1 MTRARCASRS
11 AAVYLVLA
19 IFALLVALPGRA
31 LALKP
36 IVIEPDQDRIEVTTL
51 GEFYD
56 ARGDS
61 LQVETAPAAD
71 GMTGRISVTAK
82 TPGTNPNWIVFALT
96 NPTDKPIERW
106 LTAER
111 YNIIG
116 SGAVWPDLDA
126 QRIEAVT
133 PSIGYIPERI
143 KSDRADIFRITIEP
157 GQTVTYVAELSS
169 DRFARLYLWK
179 PLEYELNSR
188 DRLLFNGIMLG
199 LTGLLA
205 IFLTA
210 IFAANHKAIFPSAAL
225 VAWCV
230 LAYLCVDFGF
240 FHKLFQLRPED
251 NAVYRA
257 ASESAVAASL
267 VIFLSVFLRIAFW
280 HGLIRMLF
288 TVWIIA
294 QLTLVAVAVIDPR
307 LASTFARTSFLVI
320 GAVGGA
326 FTLFLALRGQDR
338 ALSLIPTWILFLIW
352 IFGAAMTLTGRLSGD
367 IVVSGLVAGL
377 VLILVLI
384 GFTVTQFAF
393 RSLEPLYGAAPSE
406 LQLRAL
412 AVDGAGSAVWEW
424 NARRDEI
431 KVSPAIEASLGLSPG
446 ELSTKVDDFIKHLHP
461 TDRERFRLILWSM
474 QERTWARIRTDFRMR
489 HADNSYR
496 WFELEAASVPNADAR
511 AMRCVGLVRDVTD
524 AKRAHERLL
533 HDAVHDSLTGLPN
546 RELMLDRLGVA
557 ASRAK
562 SENGVR
568 PSVIFIDID
577 KFKSVNVSFGLVVGD
592 SLLLTV
598 ARRLQSHLGPQDT
611 LARVGG
617 DQFAILL
624 VSEQSPQDLAGL
636 AERVRRSLRAPI
648 KIAGQEIV
656 LTGSIGIAVYDGE
669 TPSHLDLYKEAEIAM
684 YRAKR
689 GGADRIEI
697 FRPEMRAD
705 RDDRVA
711 LESDLRKALAK
722 NQIRVLYQPIIYLPT
737 EELAGFEALVRWEHP
752 KRGLMSP
759 VDFIPIAEQS
769 DLIVRLG
776 SHVLLRAAHE
786 AARWQRELPREERP
800 LFVSV
805 NISSRQIFR
814 QNLIQEIRHILG
826 RNIVPKGSLRLEITE
841 SLVMENPEQATEI
854 LEWLRG
860 AGAELA
866 LDDFGTGYSSLAY
879 LQRFPFD
886 TIKIDRALVQ
896 SSGESGGAG
905 SAIVRSIV
913 ALGHELGK
921 NVVAEGVETP
931 EDVGFLRSI
940 NCQYAQGF
948 YYGEPMSDRDVLQL
962 LKMVRTAEH
971 KLRPRGLFRAK
982 AKGKQRDRKVAGS
995 GGLPRPTA
1003 RAPPRRR
1010 VRRMDA
1016 RRRRRAR
1023 CPTARC
1029 GRVRVPRR
1037 RRSPAHLRRRICFT
1051 TRWRKPTSACRRRR
1065 CRRTMGLRRRTPSSI
1080 FPCRPSSM
1088 GLRRRHR
1095 RSSRTCRRMIPSTA
1109 SRFNLR
1115 SRLRVAR
1122 HRHRPLMDQFS
1133 APTEHFAEPPIA
1145 ELCATESRHAGNGAH
1160 PPFNGFDDPMP
1171 PMGEA
1176 RHAAVAA
1183 GPRGAVRAQ
1192 SAPRGTGAGA
1202 RCRSRHSRH
1211 SSLHSRRWLHA
1222 AAALQHAA
1230 ATARATAQET
1240 ARSRPMRRTMPDFT
1254 GLPPAMAESLA
1265 KLAGVPWP
1273 PRSEGDEHELEEQ
1286 GAGPLPGDATS
1297 RGLSLAR
1304 ASGVAGVAHEMRG
1317 IDADLGQ
1324 RARVLRFEVGIED
1337 QVGIGRAV
1345 EPAVGLDL
1353 ALELARRPAG
1363 VAEREDRAVGT
1374 AAGGDRLQ
1382 DVDGRR
1388 KADAVLDRQRRVVD
1402 EVVGAVQH
1410 EAAPRLDRTA
1420 DVDRH
1425 ARLRRRRCRHRR
1437 RQCTMPSRSSRSGK
1451 EMCEA
1456 RWLMMRPIAPSS
1468 ECAHM

>member
-1 MTRARCASRS
+1 MRGTGHSHGHDRAFARGVSRGAAAWAVS
-11 AAVYLVLA
+11 AFLA
-19 IFALLVALPGRA
+19 AFLAALAGSIAPAVALE
-31 LALKP
+31 P
-36 IVIEPDQDRIEVTTL
+36 IVIETEQDRVELTTL

-56 ARGDS
+56 ARGDT

-71 GMTGRISVTAK
+71 GMSGRMSVTAK
-82 TPGTNPNWIVFALT
+82 TPGTSPNWVVFALS

-106 LTAER
+106 LTAAR
-111 YNIIG
+111 YSVVG

-133 PSIGYIPERI
+133 PSMGFIPERI
-143 KSDRADIFRITIEP
+143 KSDRADIFRITVEP
-157 GQTVTYVAELSS
+157 GQTVTYVVELSS

-179 PLEYELNSR
+179 PLEYELYSR
-188 DRLLFNGIMLG
+188 DRQLMNGIMLG

-240 FHKLFQLRPED
+240 FHKLFQLKPGD

-267 VIFLSVFLRIAFW
+267 VIFISVFLRIAFW

-307 LASTFARTSFLVI
+307 LASTFARMSFLVI
-320 GAVGGA
+320 GSVGGA
-326 FTLFLALRGQDR
+326 FALFLAVRGQDR

-352 IFGAAMTLTGRLSGD
+352 IFGAAMVLTGRISGD
-367 IVVSGLVAGL
+367 AAVQGLVAGL
-377 VLILVLI
+377 VLILILI

-393 RSLEPLYGAAPSE
+393 RSLEPLFGAAPSE

-424 NARRDEI
+424 NARRDEV
-431 KVSPAIEASLGLSPG
+431 KVSPAIEAALGLNAG
-446 ELSTKVDDFIKHLHP
+446 ELCTKVDDFIKHLHP
-461 TDRERFRLILWSM
+461 TDRERFRMILWSV

-489 HADNSYR
+489 HTDNSYR

-546 RELMLDRLGVA
+546 RELVLDRLGVA

-562 SENGVR
+562 SEAGVR

-598 ARRLQSHLGPQDT
+598 ARRLQSHLGPNDT

-617 DQFAILL
+617 DQFAILM

-656 LTGSIGIAVYDGE
+656 LTGSIGIAVYDGQ

-697 FRPEMRAD
+697 FRPEMRSD

-711 LESDLRKALAK
+711 LESDLRKALSK
-722 NQIRVLYQPIIYLPT
+722 NQIKVLYQPIIYLPT

-759 VDFIPIAEQS
+759 DDFIPIAEQS

-886 TIKIDRALVQ
+886 TIKVDRALVQ
-896 SSGESGGAG
+896 ASGDSGGAG

-921 NVVAEGVETP
+921 GVVAEGVETA
-931 EDVGFLRSI
+931 EDVAFLRSI
-940 NCQYAQGF
+940 SCQYAQGF

-962 LKMVRTAEH
+962 LKMVRAAES

-982 AKGKQRDRKVAGS
+982 AKGKGRGKNGAADNVAADGAVS
-995 GGLPRPTA
+995 PENGALPPAPVNANGGGNGNGHDVALNGRPSMPSMPPAGATHTPLRSRIRPSSPPAVGHHHLSPPGMPQQTASLAAGGGGLPSPA
-1003 RAPPRRR
+1003 PQGFAPPPSPHKGAPPFDFSQGEA
-1010 VRRMDA
+1010 MDL
-1016 RRRRRAR
+1016 
-1023 CPTARC
+1023 
-1029 GRVRVPRR
+1029 
-1037 RRSPAHLRRRICFT
+1037 PAHGNGLLHADGASVPLPISEPPVPFGSAPKANGFHGAPPPVDRGPHPGQGFAMPHDGPGQVGDAMPPPGYSGAPGREPQQFGSPLPVDGPGGPMGMPDFSPPPAPSMHGNDGAPSPFDSFIDPPEAPQPSQHQGLQPSPPAPVFPQPNSQHGEAGDPFPASHREPKQAPRPAPGT
-1051 TRWRKPTSACRRRR
+1051 SSGRPQASPPGGASAPVRGDGPATKPRAQQRPVTGMPAAAPPAS
-1065 CRRTMGLRRRTPSSI
+1065 GVP
-1080 FPCRPSSM
+1080 PRPS
-1088 GLRRRHR
+1088 
-1095 RSSRTCRRMIPSTA
+1095 
-1109 SRFNLR
+1109 
-1115 SRLRVAR
+1115 
-1122 HRHRPLMDQFS
+1122 
-1133 APTEHFAEPPIA
+1133 APNGQAHPVHPP
-1145 ELCATESRHAGNGAH
+1145 AGNGAGAASSS
-1160 PPFNGFDDPMP
+1160 P
-1171 PMGEA
+1171 A
-1176 RHAAVAA
+1176 RKMA
-1183 GPRGAVRAQ
+1183 
-1192 SAPRGTGAGA
+1192 
-1202 RCRSRHSRH
+1202 
-1211 SSLHSRRWLHA
+1211 
-1222 AAALQHAA
+1222 
-1230 ATARATAQET
+1230 
-1240 ARSRPMRRTMPDFT
+1240 PDFA
-1254 GLPPAMAESLA
+1254 GLPPTMAASLA

-1273 PRSEGDEHELEEQ
+1273 PREE
-1286 GAGPLPGDATS
+1286 D
-1297 RGLSLAR
+1297 
-1304 ASGVAGVAHEMRG
+1304 
-1317 IDADLGQ
+1317 
-1324 RARVLRFEVGIED
+1324 
-1337 QVGIGRAV
+1337 
-1345 EPAVGLDL
+1345 
-1353 ALELARRPAG
+1353 
-1363 VAEREDRAVGT
+1363 
-1374 AAGGDRLQ
+1374 
-1382 DVDGRR
+1382 
-1388 KADAVLDRQRRVVD
+1388 
-1402 EVVGAVQH
+1402 
-1410 EAAPRLDRTA
+1410 
-1420 DVDRH
+1420 
-1425 ARLRRRRCRHRR
+1425 
-1437 RQCTMPSRSSRSGK
+1437 
-1451 EMCEA
+1451 
-1456 RWLMMRPIAPSS
+1456 
-1468 ECAHM
+1468 

>member
-1 MTRARCASRS
+1 MTQAPEQGWHARGRRG
-11 AAVYLVLA
+11 AAHGMLFALVAIVLA
-19 IFALLVALPGRA
+19 LVALPGSA

-36 IVIEPDQDRIEVTTL
+36 IAVDPDKERIEITTL

-56 ARGDS
+56 GRGDS

-82 TPGTNPNWIVFALT
+82 TPGTNPNWLVFALS

-111 YNIIG
+111 YNVIG

-133 PSIGYIPERI
+133 PSMDFVPDRI
-143 KSDRADIFRITIEP
+143 KSDRADIFRITLEP
-157 GQTVTYVAELSS
+157 GRTITYVAELSS
-169 DRFARLYLWK
+169 DRFARIYLWK
-179 PLEYELNSR
+179 PIDYELKSR
-188 DRLLFNGIMLG
+188 DRLLFNGILLG

-352 IFGAAMTLTGRLSGD
+352 TFATAMTLTGRLSGD
-367 IVVSGLVAGL
+367 VVVSGLAAGL

-393 RSLEPLYGAAPSE
+393 RSLEPLYGTAPSE

-431 KVSPAIEASLGLSPG
+431 KVSPLIEASLGLGPG

-461 TDRERFRLILWSM
+461 ADRDRFRLILWSM
-474 QERTWARIRTDFRMR
+474 QERTWAKIRTDFRMR
-489 HADNSYR
+489 HADNTYR
-496 WFELEAASVPNADAR
+496 WFELEASSVPNTDMR
-511 AMRCVGLVRDVTD
+511 ALRCVGLVRDVTD

-546 RELMLDRLGVA
+546 RELMLDRLNIAVM
-557 ASRAK
+557 RAK
-562 SENGVR
+562 SKEGMR
-568 PSVIFIDID
+568 PSVFFIDID

-617 DQFAILL
+617 DQFAIVLIAEH
-624 VSEQSPQDLAGL
+624 SAHDLAAL

-656 LTGSIGIAVYDGE
+656 LTGSLGIAVFDGGE
-669 TPSHLDLYKEAEIAM
+669 GSHLDLYKEAEIAM

-689 GGADRIEI
+689 GGSDRVEI

-705 RDDRVA
+705 RDDRIAV
-711 LESDLRKALAK
+711 ESDLRKALAK

-752 KRGLMSP
+752 KRGLMNP
-759 VDFIPIAEQS
+759 VDFVPIAEES

-776 SHVLLRAAHE
+776 SHVLLRAAQE
-786 AARWQRELPREERP
+786 AARWHRELPRDENP

-805 NISSRQIFR
+805 NVSSRQIFR

-826 RNIVPKGSLRLEITE
+826 RNIVPKGTLRLEITE

-866 LDDFGTGYSSLAY
+866 IDDFGTGYSSLAY
-879 LQRFPFD
+879 LHRFPFD
-886 TIKIDRALVQ
+886 TIKIDRSLVQ
-896 SSGESGGAG
+896 ASGSTNGPG

-913 ALGHELGK
+913 ALAHELGK
-921 NVVAEGVETP
+921 KVVAEGVETP

-940 NCQYAQGF
+940 GCQYAQGF
-948 YYGEPMSDRDVLQL
+948 YYGEPMADRDVLQL
-962 LKMVRTAEH
+962 LKMVRKAEH
-971 KLRPRGLFRAK
+971 KLRPRGFFRAK
-982 AKGKQRDRKVAGS
+982 AKSSQVEQQKGRKKVAKRAS
-995 GGLPRPTA
+995 SSEAAAHVNGGTP
-1003 RAPPRRR
+1003 PPRGRITQ
-1010 VRRMDA
+1010 
-1016 RRRRRAR
+1016 
-1023 CPTARC
+1023 TA
-1029 GRVRVPRR
+1029 
-1037 RRSPAHLRRRICFT
+1037 
-1051 TRWRKPTSACRRRR
+1051 
-1065 CRRTMGLRRRTPSSI
+1065 
-1080 FPCRPSSM
+1080 
-1088 GLRRRHR
+1088 
-1095 RSSRTCRRMIPSTA
+1095 
-1109 SRFNLR
+1109 
-1115 SRLRVAR
+1115 
-1122 HRHRPLMDQFS
+1122 
-1133 APTEHFAEPPIA
+1133 
-1145 ELCATESRHAGNGAH
+1145 
-1160 PPFNGFDDPMP
+1160 
-1171 PMGEA
+1171 
-1176 RHAAVAA
+1176 AA
-1183 GPRGAVRAQ
+1183 GSVLPNSTVR
-1192 SAPRGTGAGA
+1192 
-1202 RCRSRHSRH
+1202 
-1211 SSLHSRRWLHA
+1211 
-1222 AAALQHAA
+1222 
-1230 ATARATAQET
+1230 
-1240 ARSRPMRRTMPDFT
+1240 ARSRPGAAPPPPPAVPPRVPQHGGLPTAPPSGFQYGALPPPNAPPSGPQNGGLPPPIPGSGPLPSFVAGPPMAPPFPPQGLMGDGQLPPAHSSAHPMAEPPPPPMPLPLGMEMVADELSLPPSFAGPMPPPPMPMPDVADSDATFAPDSDRIDDEFDT
-1254 GLPPAMAESLA
+1254 APPEMPPEPPPPQATFPEPPVATPEPPAMAAESVPEEPPLDMSAIAAALRRAEADGAEAPAVPSEPEPPLSPRRQRSAPAPRQSAPQAAQGRPAAPPARRPPARLAQPKRPVPDFSGLPPAMAQSLA
-1265 KLAGVPWP
+1265 RLAGVPWP
-1273 PRSEGDEHELEEQ
+1273 PQQSAADGGAPDERQLEDETV
-1286 GAGPLPGDATS
+1286 GPPDKPRRDA
-1297 RGLSLAR
+1297 
-1304 ASGVAGVAHEMRG
+1304 
-1317 IDADLGQ
+1317 
-1324 RARVLRFEVGIED
+1324 
-1337 QVGIGRAV
+1337 
-1345 EPAVGLDL
+1345 
-1353 ALELARRPAG
+1353 
-1363 VAEREDRAVGT
+1363 
-1374 AAGGDRLQ
+1374 
-1382 DVDGRR
+1382 
-1388 KADAVLDRQRRVVD
+1388 
-1402 EVVGAVQH
+1402 
-1410 EAAPRLDRTA
+1410 
-1420 DVDRH
+1420 
-1425 ARLRRRRCRHRR
+1425 
-1437 RQCTMPSRSSRSGK
+1437 
-1451 EMCEA
+1451 
-1456 RWLMMRPIAPSS
+1456 
-1468 ECAHM
+1468 

>member
-1 MTRARCASRS
+1 MIARGRATGFVRGSRVGAS
-11 AAVYLVLA
+11 AYLLLAVLVML
-19 IFALLVALPGRA
+19 IALPGRA
-31 LALKP
+31 FALKP
-36 IVIEPDQDRIEVTTL
+36 IVIEPDQDRVEVTTL

-56 ARGDS
+56 SRGDS

-82 TPGTNPNWIVFALT
+82 TPGTSPNWLVFALT
-96 NPTDKPIERW
+96 NPTDKPVERW
-106 LTAER
+106 LTAQR
-111 YNIIG
+111 YSIVG

-133 PSIGYIPERI
+133 PSMGFVPERI

-157 GQTVTYVAELSS
+157 GQTVTYVVELSS
-169 DRFARLYLWK
+169 DRLARLYLWK
-179 PLEYELNSR
+179 PVEYELYSR
-188 DRLLFNGIMLG
+188 DRLLMNGVLIG

-240 FHKLFQLRPED
+240 FHKLFQLKPED

-257 ASESAVAASL
+257 AAESAVAASL
-267 VIFLSVFLRIAFW
+267 VIFISVFLRIAFW

-307 LASTFARTSFLVI
+307 LASTFARMSFLVI
-320 GAVGGA
+320 GGVGGA
-326 FTLFLALRGQDR
+326 FALFLALRGQDR
-338 ALSLIPTWILFLIW
+338 ALSLIPPWIPFLIW
-352 IFGAAMTLTGRLSGD
+352 IFGAAMVLTGRLQGD
-367 IVVSGLVAGL
+367 AAVQGLVAGL
-377 VLILVLI
+377 VLILILI

-393 RSLEPLYGAAPSE
+393 RSLEPLFGAAPSE

-424 NARRDEI
+424 SARRDEI
-431 KVSPAIEASLGLSPG
+431 KVSPAIEASLGLNPG
-446 ELSTKVDDFIKHLHP
+446 ELCTKVEDFAKHLHP
-461 TDRERFRLILWSM
+461 ADRERFRMILWSV
-474 QERTWARIRTDFRMR
+474 QERTWARIRTEFRMR
-489 HADNSYR
+489 HTDNSYR
-496 WFELEAASVPNADAR
+496 WFELEAASVPNEDAR

-546 RELMLDRLGVA
+546 RELLLDRLGVA
-557 ASRAK
+557 ASRAA

-656 LTGSIGIAVYDGE
+656 LTGSIGIAVYDGQ

-705 RDDRVA
+705 RDDRVTM
-711 LESDLRKALAK
+711 ESDLRKALAK
-722 NQIRVLYQPIIYLPT
+722 NQIKVFYQPIIYLPT

-759 VDFIPIAEQS
+759 VEFIPIAEQS

-896 SSGESGGAG
+896 ASGESGGAG

-913 ALGHELGK
+913 ALAHELGK
-921 NVVAEGVETP
+921 NVVAEGVESP

-948 YYGEPMSDRDVLQL
+948 YYGEPMTDRDVLQL

-982 AKGKQRDRKVAGS
+982 TKRSKKSADDVVATNGAAAAPEGAPHVNGHAPAAQPQPNPVRARLRNGVLGRMTPS
-995 GGLPRPTA
+995 PEGDGNGQLQLPRIVTGG
-1003 RAPPRRR
+1003 PP
-1010 VRRMDA
+1010 
-1016 RRRRRAR
+1016 
-1023 CPTARC
+1023 
-1029 GRVRVPRR
+1029 
-1037 RRSPAHLRRRICFT
+1037 
-1051 TRWRKPTSACRRRR
+1051 
-1065 CRRTMGLRRRTPSSI
+1065 
-1080 FPCRPSSM
+1080 
-1088 GLRRRHR
+1088 
-1095 RSSRTCRRMIPSTA
+1095 
-1109 SRFNLR
+1109 
-1115 SRLRVAR
+1115 
-1122 HRHRPLMDQFS
+1122 PLQS
-1133 APTEHFAEPPIA
+1133 APN
-1145 ELCATESRHAGNGAH
+1145 GNGAGLDFSPPPMSDHMMADQMGEH
-1160 PPFNGFDDPMP
+1160 PPMP
-1171 PMGEA
+1171 PPMQPPHHAPPPMHEHMADGEPQAPFAAQAVSFDFDGRPQQSDFGVPPPQHMEQFSTPPPLEPPAAPMHDQGGPPMMPPMNGAPPLPDEFADDLRPPMQPPPGIPGGMPHDLPHGLSHDLGHQPMPPQTGEA
-1176 RHAAVAA
+1176 QPPMAAAPV
-1183 GPRGAVRAQ
+1183 RGAPPQEPPPSQAARQDPTTRPVRNAPRSGQ
-1192 SAPRGTGAGA
+1192 SAKPRLGPAANRISGA
-1202 RCRSRHSRH
+1202 SKP
-1211 SSLHSRRWLHA
+1211 
-1222 AAALQHAA
+1222 
-1230 ATARATAQET
+1230 TK
-1240 ARSRPMRRTMPDFT
+1240 PDFS

-1273 PRSEGDEHELEEQ
+1273 PPADGAGQRELEKH
-1286 GAGPLPGDATS
+1286 GAG
-1297 RGLSLAR
+1297 
-1304 ASGVAGVAHEMRG
+1304 
-1317 IDADLGQ
+1317 
-1324 RARVLRFEVGIED
+1324 
-1337 QVGIGRAV
+1337 
-1345 EPAVGLDL
+1345 
-1353 ALELARRPAG
+1353 
-1363 VAEREDRAVGT
+1363 
-1374 AAGGDRLQ
+1374 
-1382 DVDGRR
+1382 
-1388 KADAVLDRQRRVVD
+1388 
-1402 EVVGAVQH
+1402 
-1410 EAAPRLDRTA
+1410 AAP
-1420 DVDRH
+1420 
-1425 ARLRRRRCRHRR
+1425 
-1437 RQCTMPSRSSRSGK
+1437 PGK
-1451 EMCEA
+1451 PRKEG
-1456 RWLMMRPIAPSS
+1456 
-1468 ECAHM
+1468 

>member
-1 MTRARCASRS
+1 MRGRLGGAAS
-11 AAVYLVLA
+11 LVLA
-19 IFALLVALPGRA
+19 FVMMLIALPNAA

-36 IVIEPDQDRIEVTTL
+36 IVIEPDQDRVEITPL

-56 ARGDS
+56 SRGDS

-82 TPGTNPNWIVFALT
+82 TAGTSPNWIVFALT
-96 NPTDKPIERW
+96 NPTDKAVERW
-106 LTAER
+106 LTAAR
-111 YNIIG
+111 YTVVG

-126 QRIEAVT
+126 QRIEGVT
-133 PSIGYIPERI
+133 PSMGYVPERI

-157 GQTVTYVAELSS
+157 GQTVTYVVELSS
-169 DRFARLYLWK
+169 DRLTRLYLWK
-179 PLEYELNSR
+179 PLEYELYSR
-188 DRLLFNGIMLG
+188 DRLLMNGILLG

-225 VAWCV
+225 VSWCV

-240 FHKLFQLRPED
+240 FHKLFQLKPED

-267 VIFLSVFLRIAFW
+267 VIFVSVFLRIAFW

-307 LASTFARTSFLVI
+307 LASTFARMSFVII

-326 FTLFLALRGQDR
+326 FALFLALRGQDR

-352 IFGAAMTLTGRLSGD
+352 IFGAAMVLTGQLQGD
-367 IVVSGLVAGL
+367 AAVQGLVSGL
-377 VLILVLI
+377 VLILILI

-393 RSLEPLYGAAPSE
+393 RSLEPLFGAAPSE

-424 NARRDEI
+424 SARRDEI
-431 KVSPAIEASLGLSPG
+431 KVSPGIEASLGLSPG
-446 ELSTKVDDFIKHLHP
+446 ELCTKVDDFIKHLHAA
-461 TDRERFRLILWSM
+461 DRERFRMILWSV
-474 QERTWARIRTDFRMR
+474 QERTWARIRTEFRMR

-496 WFELEAASVPNADAR
+496 WLELEAASVPNEDAR

-546 RELMLDRLGVA
+546 RELLLDRLGVA
-557 ASRAK
+557 VGRAT
-562 SENGVR
+562 SESGVR
-568 PSVIFIDID
+568 PSIIFIDID

-598 ARRLQSHLGPQDT
+598 ARRLQSNLGPQDT

-636 AERVRRSLRAPI
+636 TERARRSLRAPI

-656 LTGSIGIAVYDGE
+656 LTGSIGIAVYDGQ
-669 TPSHLDLYKEAEIAM
+669 TASHLDVYKEAEIAM

-697 FRPEMRAD
+697 FRPEMRSD

-722 NQIRVLYQPIIYLPT
+722 NQIKVLYQPIIYLPT

-759 VDFIPIAEQS
+759 SDFIPIAEQS

-896 SSGESGGAG
+896 ATGESGGAG

-913 ALGHELGK
+913 ALAHELGK
-921 NVVAEGVETP
+921 SVVAEGVETP
-931 EDVGFLRSI
+931 EDVAFLRSI
-940 NCQYAQGF
+940 SCQYAQGF

-982 AKGKQRDRKVAGS
+982 TKGKQKSKKSRELALPPPNGAIAAQESTAQSQGRPPPPPAPPAALPNSTVRTRPRGPVLGRMTPPMPADGANAFAGPPGQGAPPMPPQHAPPALPQEFAAPPANGEHMMPPPAPGMHEMAPPPFGGPPSFGFDAQMAHDNGAPPPMHVEQFSTPPEMHGMQGAEEQTAPPHMPPGRGFANGGQPPATFDFAQPPAPPPFAEHEAEPNPLVAAMAAQQEQPPPAPPQARPAKAAPRSPVAQPTQPARKVAGS
-995 GGLPRPTA
+995 AAKPA
-1003 RAPPRRR
+1003 AP
-1010 VRRMDA
+1010 
-1016 RRRRRAR
+1016 
-1023 CPTARC
+1023 
-1029 GRVRVPRR
+1029 
-1037 RRSPAHLRRRICFT
+1037 
-1051 TRWRKPTSACRRRR
+1051 K
-1065 CRRTMGLRRRTPSSI
+1065 
-1080 FPCRPSSM
+1080 
-1088 GLRRRHR
+1088 
-1095 RSSRTCRRMIPSTA
+1095 
-1109 SRFNLR
+1109 
-1115 SRLRVAR
+1115 
-1122 HRHRPLMDQFS
+1122 S
-1133 APTEHFAEPPIA
+1133 AP
-1145 ELCATESRHAGNGAH
+1145 
-1160 PPFNGFDDPMP
+1160 
-1171 PMGEA
+1171 
-1176 RHAAVAA
+1176 
-1183 GPRGAVRAQ
+1183 
-1192 SAPRGTGAGA
+1192 
-1202 RCRSRHSRH
+1202 
-1211 SSLHSRRWLHA
+1211 
-1222 AAALQHAA
+1222 
-1230 ATARATAQET
+1230 
-1240 ARSRPMRRTMPDFT
+1240 DFS

-1265 KLAGVPWP
+1265 KLAGLPWP
-1273 PRSEGDEHELEEQ
+1273 PPAEAGSRELEREA
-1286 GAGPLPGDATS
+1286 AGPPPGK
-1297 RGLSLAR
+1297 
-1304 ASGVAGVAHEMRG
+1304 
-1317 IDADLGQ
+1317 
-1324 RARVLRFEVGIED
+1324 
-1337 QVGIGRAV
+1337 
-1345 EPAVGLDL
+1345 P
-1353 ALELARRPAG
+1353 RREG
-1363 VAEREDRAVGT
+1363 
-1374 AAGGDRLQ
+1374 
-1382 DVDGRR
+1382 
-1388 KADAVLDRQRRVVD
+1388 
-1402 EVVGAVQH
+1402 
-1410 EAAPRLDRTA
+1410 
-1420 DVDRH
+1420 
-1425 ARLRRRRCRHRR
+1425 
-1437 RQCTMPSRSSRSGK
+1437 
-1451 EMCEA
+1451 
-1456 RWLMMRPIAPSS
+1456 
-1468 ECAHM
+1468 

>member
-1 MTRARCASRS
+1 MRALRLTTASGHGATSRG
-11 AAVYLVLA
+11 LVCLALA
-19 IFALLVALPGRA
+19 ILAMLTVLTEPAF
-31 LALKP
+31 ALKP
-36 IVIEPDQDRIEVTTL
+36 IVIEPDQDRVEVTTL

-71 GMTGRISVTAK
+71 GMSGRISVTAK
-82 TPGTNPNWIVFALT
+82 TPGTSPNWIVFALT
-96 NPTDKPIERW
+96 NPTDKPVERW
-106 LTAER
+106 LTAAR
-111 YNIIG
+111 YNVVG

-133 PSIGYIPERI
+133 PSMGYIPERI

-179 PLEYELNSR
+179 PLEYELYSR
-188 DRLLFNGIMLG
+188 DRQLMNGIMLG

-225 VAWCV
+225 VSWCV

-240 FHKLFQLRPED
+240 FHKLFQLKPED

-267 VIFLSVFLRIAFW
+267 VIFISVFLRIAFW

-307 LASTFARTSFLVI
+307 LASTFARMSFLVI
-320 GAVGGA
+320 GTVGGA
-326 FTLFLALRGQDR
+326 FALFLALRGQDR

-352 IFGAAMTLTGRLSGD
+352 IFGAAMVLTGRLAGD
-367 IVVSGLVAGL
+367 AAVQGLVAGL
-377 VLILVLI
+377 VLILILI

-393 RSLEPLYGAAPSE
+393 RSLEPLFGAAPSE

-412 AVDGAGSAVWEW
+412 AVDGAGSCVWEW
-424 NARRDEI
+424 SARRDEI
-431 KVSPAIEASLGLSPG
+431 KVGPAIEASLGLNPG
-446 ELSTKVDDFIKHLHP
+446 ELCTKVDDFIKHLHQA
-461 TDRERFRLILWSM
+461 DRERFRMILWSI

-489 HADNSYR
+489 HTDNSYR

-546 RELMLDRLGVA
+546 RELLLDRLGVA
-557 ASRAK
+557 TGRAK

-598 ARRLQSHLGPQDT
+598 ARRLQSHLGQNDT

-617 DQFAILL
+617 DQFGILL

-656 LTGSIGIAVYDGE
+656 LTGSIGIAVFDGQ

-697 FRPEMRAD
+697 FRAEMRSD

-722 NQIRVLYQPIIYLPT
+722 NQIKVLYQPIIYLPT

-759 VDFIPIAEQS
+759 ADFIPIAEQS

-896 SSGESGGAG
+896 ASGESGGAG

-921 NVVAEGVETP
+921 SVVAEGVETP
-931 EDVGFLRSI
+931 EDVAFLRSI
-940 NCQYAQGF
+940 NCGYAQGF

-982 AKGKQRDRKVAGS
+982 TKGKDKERRKKVAANGVAAEANGTNGAAPPQANS
-995 GGLPRPTA
+995 RPPAALPNSTLRPRPRPA
-1003 RAPPRRR
+1003 GPPHL
-1010 VRRMDA
+1010 DA
-1016 RRRRRAR
+1016 SQL
-1023 CPTARC
+1023 P
-1029 GRVRVPRR
+1029 P
-1037 RRSPAHLRRRICFT
+1037 P
-1051 TRWRKPTSACRRRR
+1051 
-1065 CRRTMGLRRRTPSSI
+1065 
-1080 FPCRPSSM
+1080 
-1088 GLRRRHR
+1088 
-1095 RSSRTCRRMIPSTA
+1095 
-1109 SRFNLR
+1109 
-1115 SRLRVAR
+1115 
-1122 HRHRPLMDQFS
+1122 PL
-1133 APTEHFAEPPIA
+1133 PPIHHDGGVPVHFNGPPQLPSEFGA
-1145 ELCATESRHAGNGAH
+1145 PDFSLPHGEAHASMPPPIHDAGPPVFDVPHLSNG
-1160 PPFNGFDDPMP
+1160 NGFDPGMPSHEFAAAPPPPPPQMAEHFSPPPPPEHYGEPPAQPPFAAPAMP
-1171 PMGEA
+1171 PMPMEN
-1176 RHAAVAA
+1176 
-1183 GPRGAVRAQ
+1183 
-1192 SAPRGTGAGA
+1192 SAPSPFDLFTEPPAPHSHELPEDTNPLFAAMAQELQLPIPPQHAVQHSPPMPTAAPRPHHGAGDGVA
-1202 RCRSRHSRH
+1202 NGIAKLAGRK
-1211 SSLHSRRWLHA
+1211 A
-1222 AAALQHAA
+1222 V
-1230 ATARATAQET
+1230 
-1240 ARSRPMRRTMPDFT
+1240 PDFS
-1254 GLPPAMAESLA
+1254 GLPPQMAASLA

-1273 PRSEGDEHELEEQ
+1273 PNGDGEDERELADHE
-1286 GAGPLPGDATS
+1286 AGQ
-1297 RGLSLAR
+1297 
-1304 ASGVAGVAHEMRG
+1304 ASGVPH
-1317 IDADLGQ
+1317 
-1324 RARVLRFEVGIED
+1324 
-1337 QVGIGRAV
+1337 
-1345 EPAVGLDL
+1345 
-1353 ALELARRPAG
+1353 
-1363 VAEREDRAVGT
+1363 REG
-1374 AAGGDRLQ
+1374 
-1382 DVDGRR
+1382 
-1388 KADAVLDRQRRVVD
+1388 
-1402 EVVGAVQH
+1402 
-1410 EAAPRLDRTA
+1410 
-1420 DVDRH
+1420 
-1425 ARLRRRRCRHRR
+1425 
-1437 RQCTMPSRSSRSGK
+1437 
-1451 EMCEA
+1451 
-1456 RWLMMRPIAPSS
+1456 
-1468 ECAHM
+1468 

>member
-1 MTRARCASRS
+1 MKAARAQARRMYGGARAAGSVCFVL
-11 AAVYLVLA
+11 AAVLVA
-19 IFALLVALPGRA
+19 LVALPGRA

-36 IVIEPDQDRIEVTTL
+36 IVVDPDQDRIEITTL

-56 ARGDS
+56 GRGDS

-82 TPGTNPNWIVFALT
+82 TPGTNPNWLVFALS
-96 NPTDKPIERW
+96 NPSDKPIERW

-111 YNIIG
+111 FNVIG

-133 PSIGYIPERI
+133 PSMDFVPDRI
-143 KSDRADIFRITIEP
+143 KSDRADIFRITLEP
-157 GQTVTYVAELSS
+157 GRTITYVAELSS
-169 DRFARLYLWK
+169 DRFARIYLWK
-179 PLEYELNSR
+179 PLDYELKSR
-188 DRLLFNGIMLG
+188 DRLLFNGILLG

-352 IFGAAMTLTGRLSGD
+352 IFATAMTLTGRLAGD
-367 IVVSGLVAGL
+367 VVVSSLVAGL

-393 RSLEPLYGAAPSE
+393 RSREPLYGTAPGE

-431 KVSPAIEASLGLSPG
+431 KVSPLIEASLGLGPG

-461 TDRERFRLILWSM
+461 ADRDRFRLMLWSM
-474 QERTWARIRTDFRMR
+474 QERSWAKIRTDFRMR
-489 HADNSYR
+489 HADNTYR
-496 WFELEAASVPNADAR
+496 WFELEASSVPNQDMR
-511 AMRCVGLVRDVTD
+511 ALRCVGLIRDVTD

-546 RELMLDRLGVA
+546 RELMLDRLNVA
-557 ASRAK
+557 VMRAK
-562 SENGVR
+562 SKDGMR
-568 PSVIFIDID
+568 PSVFCIDID

-598 ARRLQSHLGPQDT
+598 ARRLQSHLGAQDT
-611 LARVGG
+611 LARIAG
-617 DQFAILL
+617 DRFAMVL
-624 VSEQSPQDLAGL
+624 VAEHAPQDLAAL

-656 LTGSIGIAVYDGE
+656 LTGSLGIAVYDGGE
-669 TPSHLDLYKEAEIAM
+669 GSHLDLYKEAEIAM

-689 GGADRIEI
+689 GGSDRVEI

-711 LESDLRKALAK
+711 IESDLRKALDK

-752 KRGLMSP
+752 KRGLMNP
-759 VDFIPIAEQS
+759 VDFVPVAEES

-776 SHVLLRAAHE
+776 SYVLLRAAQE
-786 AARWQRELPREERP
+786 AARWQRELPRDEDP

-866 LDDFGTGYSSLAY
+866 IDDFGTGYSSLAY

-886 TIKIDRALVQ
+886 TIKIDKALVQ
-896 SSGESGGAG
+896 SSGASNGAG

-913 ALGHELGK
+913 ALAHELGK
-921 NVVAEGVETP
+921 KVVAEGVETP
-931 EDVGFLRSI
+931 EDAGYLRSI
-940 NCQYAQGF
+940 GCQYAQGF

-962 LKMVRTAEH
+962 LKMVRKAEH
-971 KLRPRGLFRAK
+971 KLRPRGFFRAK
-982 AKGKQRDRKVAGS
+982 AKGAAGDQQKVRK
-995 GGLPRPTA
+995 RPTK
-1003 RAPPRRR
+1003 RAPAAAAQGNGSVPLPPG
-1010 VRRMDA
+1010 
-1016 RRRRRAR
+1016 RA
-1023 CPTARC
+1023 PQA
-1029 GRVRVPRR
+1029 
-1037 RRSPAHLRRRICFT
+1037 
-1051 TRWRKPTSACRRRR
+1051 
-1065 CRRTMGLRRRTPSSI
+1065 
-1080 FPCRPSSM
+1080 
-1088 GLRRRHR
+1088 
-1095 RSSRTCRRMIPSTA
+1095 
-1109 SRFNLR
+1109 
-1115 SRLRVAR
+1115 
-1122 HRHRPLMDQFS
+1122 
-1133 APTEHFAEPPIA
+1133 
-1145 ELCATESRHAGNGAH
+1145 AGNGSVL
-1160 PPFNGFDDPMP
+1160 PNST
-1171 PMGEA
+1171 
-1176 RHAAVAA
+1176 
-1183 GPRGAVRAQ
+1183 VRARAWAANPAMLPPPPQ
-1192 SAPRGTGAGA
+1192 QGA
-1202 RCRSRHSRH
+1202 
-1211 SSLHSRRWLHA
+1211 
-1222 AAALQHAA
+1222 
-1230 ATARATAQET
+1230 
-1240 ARSRPMRRTMPDFT
+1240 
-1254 GLPPAMAESLA
+1254 LPPAMLPSPQNGGFPPAIGRSGNLPPPLYQNGGLPPPIPGSGFPDALPGLPPPPHELLGGGMTLPGAPQQAVFTGAPPMPPQPSMAPAPPFGAALVADVGMPPPFGAQPSFAPSVHNDPSALQGGPPDIDQAHNGPTVGFDTDPREMPPPESPHLAFQAPAPAPVPPAMADAPGLASQDRPAPDEVPDMGALADALRRAELEGPQSPVPAPEPAPSPLHERLAAALPEAAPAPARASAAPRRPAPRLGAAARAVPKRPVPDFSGLPPGMAQSLA
-1265 KLAGVPWP
+1265 RLAGVPWP
-1273 PRSEGDEHELEEQ
+1273 PQPPADGTAKEARQLESEGA
-1286 GAGPLPGDATS
+1286 GA
-1297 RGLSLAR
+1297 
-1304 ASGVAGVAHEMRG
+1304 
-1317 IDADLGQ
+1317 
-1324 RARVLRFEVGIED
+1324 
-1337 QVGIGRAV
+1337 
-1345 EPAVGLDL
+1345 
-1353 ALELARRPAG
+1353 PAG
-1363 VAEREDRAVGT
+1363 KPPREA
-1374 AAGGDRLQ
+1374 
-1382 DVDGRR
+1382 
-1388 KADAVLDRQRRVVD
+1388 
-1402 EVVGAVQH
+1402 
-1410 EAAPRLDRTA
+1410 
-1420 DVDRH
+1420 
-1425 ARLRRRRCRHRR
+1425 
-1437 RQCTMPSRSSRSGK
+1437 
-1451 EMCEA
+1451 
-1456 RWLMMRPIAPSS
+1456 
-1468 ECAHM
+1468 

>member
-1 MTRARCASRS
+1 MRGWERGRAVKRRGGIGFDAG
-11 AAVYLVLA
+11 ALLL
-19 IFALLVALPGRA
+19 FALVAVLLALPEPA
-31 LALKP
+31 WALKP
-36 IVIEPDQDRIEVTTL
+36 IIIEPDQDRVEVTTL

-56 ARGDS
+56 SRGDS
-61 LQVETAPAAD
+61 LQVETAAAAD

-82 TPGTNPNWIVFALT
+82 TPGTSPNWLVFALT
-96 NPTDKPIERW
+96 NPTDKPVERW
-106 LTAER
+106 LTGAR
-111 YNIIG
+111 YSIVG

-126 QRIEAVT
+126 RRIEAVT
-133 PSIGYIPERI
+133 PSMGFVPERI
-143 KSDRADIFRITIEP
+143 KSDRADVFRITIEP
-157 GQTVTYVAELSS
+157 GQTVTYVVELSS
-169 DRFARLYLWK
+169 DRLARLYLWK
-179 PLEYELNSR
+179 PVEYELYSR
-188 DRLLFNGIMLG
+188 DRLLTNGILIG

-240 FHKLFQLRPED
+240 FHKLFQLKPED

-257 ASESAVAASL
+257 AAESAVAASI
-267 VIFLSVFLRIAFW
+267 VIFISVFLRIAFW

-307 LASTFARTSFLVI
+307 LASTFARMSFVII

-326 FTLFLALRGQDR
+326 FALFLALRGQDR
-338 ALSLIPTWILFLIW
+338 ALSLVPTWILFLIW
-352 IFGAAMTLTGRLSGD
+352 IFGASMVLTGKLQGD
-367 IVVSGLVAGL
+367 AAVQGLVSGL
-377 VLILVLI
+377 VLILILI

-393 RSLEPLYGAAPSE
+393 RSLEPMFGAAPSE

-431 KVSPAIEASLGLSPG
+431 KVSPGIEASLGLNPG
-446 ELSTKVDDFIKHLHP
+446 ELCTKVEDFCKHLHP
-461 TDRERFRLILWSM
+461 ADRERFRMILWSV
-474 QERTWARIRTDFRMR
+474 QERTWARIKTEFRMR
-489 HADNSYR
+489 HSDNSYR
-496 WFELEAASVPNADAR
+496 WLELEAASVPNADAR

-546 RELMLDRLGVA
+546 RELLLDRLGVA
-557 ASRAK
+557 VGRIQNES
-562 SENGVR
+562 GVR
-568 PSVIFIDID
+568 PSIIFIDID

-636 AERVRRSLRAPI
+636 AERARRSLRTPI

-656 LTGSIGIAVYDGE
+656 LTGSIGIAVYDGQ
-669 TPSHLDLYKEAEIAM
+669 TPTHLDLYKEAEIAM

-697 FRPEMRAD
+697 FRPEMRSD

-722 NQIRVLYQPIIYLPT
+722 NQIKVLYQPIIYLPT

-759 VDFIPIAEQS
+759 VEFIPIAEQS

-826 RNIVPKGSLRLEITE
+826 RNIVPKGSLKLEITE

-886 TIKIDRALVQ
+886 TIKVDRALVQ
-896 SSGESGGAG
+896 AHGESGGAG
-905 SAIVRSIV
+905 SAIMRSIV
-913 ALGHELGK
+913 ALAHELGK
-921 NVVAEGVETP
+921 SVVAEGVETA
-931 EDVGFLRSI
+931 EDVAFLRSI

-971 KLRPRGLFRAK
+971 KLRPRGLFRPGKSKTKPRAK
-982 AKGKQRDRKVAGS
+982 KSNGATAPAIAASAAHDEAPAHVNGRPPSVPAVIANGAARTR
-995 GGLPRPTA
+995 PRSSVLGRMTPPPAVPTDVHGMHEGA
-1003 RAPPRRR
+1003 SAMPPLHDDGVMDDFAPPAAMTMPPLPAAHHGQD
-1010 VRRMDA
+1010 V
-1016 RRRRRAR
+1016 
-1023 CPTARC
+1023 
-1029 GRVRVPRR
+1029 VP
-1037 RRSPAHLRRRICFT
+1037 PAQYGAPPQFDFD
-1051 TRWRKPTSACRRRR
+1051 P
-1065 CRRTMGLRRRTPSSI
+1065 GP
-1080 FPCRPSSM
+1080 PD
-1088 GLRRRHR
+1088 
-1095 RSSRTCRRMIPSTA
+1095 
-1109 SRFNLR
+1109 
-1115 SRLRVAR
+1115 VAMAPPPM
-1122 HRHRPLMDQFS
+1122 HFDQFS
-1133 APTEHFAEPPIA
+1133 PPPVDQ
-1145 ELCATESRHAGNGAH
+1145 HAMPPAVHQQAFGNGGMPYDAFSDAPMMEQAH
-1160 PPFNGFDDPMP
+1160 MAPPPGMPSPFDQMGEQNPLVAAMSDEPLPHAPAPIHHPQQAMAVPRPVQAPVRAPQAQPQPMP
-1171 PMGEA
+1171 QHHVP
-1176 RHAAVAA
+1176 AAPVNGSTNGAKS
-1183 GPRGAVRAQ
+1183 GPAK
-1192 SAPRGTGAGA
+1192 
-1202 RCRSRHSRH
+1202 
-1211 SSLHSRRWLHA
+1211 
-1222 AAALQHAA
+1222 
-1230 ATARATAQET
+1230 TA
-1240 ARSRPMRRTMPDFT
+1240 PDFS

-1265 KLAGVPWP
+1265 KLAGLPWP
-1273 PRSEGDEHELEEQ
+1273 PRPENGQRELEQQ
-1286 GAGPLPGDATS
+1286 GAGPGPAKP
-1297 RGLSLAR
+1297 R
-1304 ASGVAGVAHEMRG
+1304 HE
-1317 IDADLGQ
+1317 
-1324 RARVLRFEVGIED
+1324 
-1337 QVGIGRAV
+1337 
-1345 EPAVGLDL
+1345 
-1353 ALELARRPAG
+1353 
-1363 VAEREDRAVGT
+1363 
-1374 AAGGDRLQ
+1374 
-1382 DVDGRR
+1382 
-1388 KADAVLDRQRRVVD
+1388 
-1402 EVVGAVQH
+1402 
-1410 EAAPRLDRTA
+1410 
-1420 DVDRH
+1420 
-1425 ARLRRRRCRHRR
+1425 
-1437 RQCTMPSRSSRSGK
+1437 S
-1451 EMCEA
+1451 
-1456 RWLMMRPIAPSS
+1456 
-1468 ECAHM
+1468 

>member
-1 MTRARCASRS
+1 MAFGRSRETACGAPS
-11 AAVYLVLA
+11 GALAYLFLA
-19 IFALLVALPGRA
+19 FFLMFVALPGRA

-36 IVIEPDQDRIEVTTL
+36 IVIEPDQDRVEVTTL
-51 GEFYD
+51 GDFYD
-56 ARGDS
+56 SRGDS

-71 GMTGRISVTAK
+71 GMTGRIAVSAK
-82 TPGTNPNWIVFALT
+82 TPGTSPNWLVFALT

-106 LTAER
+106 LTAAR
-111 YNIIG
+111 YSIVG

-126 QRIEAVT
+126 QRIEGVT
-133 PSIGYIPERI
+133 PSMGYVPERI

-157 GQTVTYVAELSS
+157 GQTVTYVVELSS
-169 DRFARLYLWK
+169 DRLARLYLWK
-179 PLEYELNSR
+179 PLEYELYSR
-188 DRLLFNGIMLG
+188 DRLLMNGILLG

-225 VAWCV
+225 VSWCV

-240 FHKLFQLRPED
+240 FHKLFQLKPED

-257 ASESAVAASL
+257 ASEAAVAASL
-267 VIFLSVFLRIAFW
+267 VIFISVFLRIAFW

-307 LASTFARTSFLVI
+307 LASTFARMSFVII
-320 GAVGGA
+320 GAVGGGFA
-326 FTLFLALRGQDR
+326 LFLALRGQDR

-352 IFGAAMTLTGRLSGD
+352 IFGAAMVLTGRIYTD
-367 IVVSGLVAGL
+367 AAVQGLVSGL
-377 VLILVLI
+377 VLILILI

-393 RSLEPLYGAAPSE
+393 RSLEPLFGAAPSE

-446 ELSTKVDDFIKHLHP
+446 ELSTKVEDFCKHLHP
-461 TDRERFRLILWSM
+461 ADRERFRMILWSI

-546 RELMLDRLGVA
+546 RELVLDRLGVA
-557 ASRAK
+557 VARVKGES
-562 SENGVR
+562 GVR
-568 PSVIFIDID
+568 PSIIFIDID

-598 ARRLQSHLGPQDT
+598 ARRLQSHLGAQDT

-624 VSEQSPQDLAGL
+624 ISEQSPQDLAGL

-656 LTGSIGIAVYDGE
+656 LTGSIGIAVYDGQ
-669 TPSHLDLYKEAEIAM
+669 TPTHLDLYKEAEIAM

-697 FRPEMRAD
+697 FRPEMRSD

-722 NQIRVLYQPIIYLPT
+722 NQIKVLYQPIIYLPT

-752 KRGLMSP
+752 KRGMMSP
-759 VDFIPIAEQS
+759 ADFIPIAEQS

-866 LDDFGTGYSSLAY
+866 MDDFGTGYSSLAY

-896 SSGESGGAG
+896 SHGESGGSG

-913 ALGHELGK
+913 ALAHELGK
-921 NVVAEGVETP
+921 NVVAEGVENA
-931 EDVGFLRSI
+931 EDVAFLRSI
-940 NCQYAQGF
+940 SCQYAQGF

-962 LKMVRTAEH
+962 LKMVRTAEN
-971 KLRPRGLFRAK
+971 KLRPRGLFRA
-982 AKGKQRDRKVAGS
+982 AKSKNKQRPKKGS
-995 GGLPRPTA
+995 DVTAAEADEVLAQRQPQAALPPPQVNGRPP
-1003 RAPPRRR
+1003 APP
-1010 VRRMDA
+1010 
-1016 RRRRRAR
+1016 
-1023 CPTARC
+1023 P
-1029 GRVRVPRR
+1029 
-1037 RRSPAHLRRRICFT
+1037 
-1051 TRWRKPTSACRRRR
+1051 
-1065 CRRTMGLRRRTPSSI
+1065 
-1080 FPCRPSSM
+1080 
-1088 GLRRRHR
+1088 
-1095 RSSRTCRRMIPSTA
+1095 
-1109 SRFNLR
+1109 
-1115 SRLRVAR
+1115 
-1122 HRHRPLMDQFS
+1122 
-1133 APTEHFAEPPIA
+1133 
-1145 ELCATESRHAGNGAH
+1145 GA
-1160 PPFNGFDDPMP
+1160 
-1171 PMGEA
+1171 A
-1176 RHAAVAA
+1176 
-1183 GPRGAVRAQ
+1183 
-1192 SAPRGTGAGA
+1192 
-1202 RCRSRHSRH
+1202 
-1211 SSLHSRRWLHA
+1211 A
-1222 AAALQHAA
+1222 AAALPAAVARPRPRPGSVLGRMTPLPPPDAAPMQQQAAQMAHQMPPVGPPLPPPSHYPQPTNGAPHDFAPDQMQVHAMQAAPIHEVAPPPLQVQPGYNFDLGPAADAGGPPPPQHIEQFLTPPPEAIAASLGREPMPPHNTSMPFDSFSDPPHGGPAFENGHALPPNGANDVNPLLAAMAHPSGQQPTPPDMQHGQSEGQAPIPQHPPAA
-1230 ATARATAQET
+1230 ANGGPKPAPRKAA
-1240 ARSRPMRRTMPDFT
+1240 PDFS

-1273 PRSEGDEHELEEQ
+1273 PQ
-1286 GAGPLPGDATS
+1286 GGST
-1297 RGLSLAR
+1297 
-1304 ASGVAGVAHEMRG
+1304 
-1317 IDADLGQ
+1317 
-1324 RARVLRFEVGIED
+1324 
-1337 QVGIGRAV
+1337 
-1345 EPAVGLDL
+1345 
-1353 ALELARRPAG
+1353 
-1363 VAEREDRAVGT
+1363 
-1374 AAGGDRLQ
+1374 
-1382 DVDGRR
+1382 
-1388 KADAVLDRQRRVVD
+1388 
-1402 EVVGAVQH
+1402 
-1410 EAAPRLDRTA
+1410 
-1420 DVDRH
+1420 
-1425 ARLRRRRCRHRR
+1425 
-1437 RQCTMPSRSSRSGK
+1437 
-1451 EMCEA
+1451 
-1456 RWLMMRPIAPSS
+1456 
-1468 ECAHM
+1468 

>member
-1 MTRARCASRS
+1 MMRSTAHTDTKGGARVIGA
-11 AAVYLVLA
+11 LVLA
-19 IFALLVALPGRA
+19 CLCAVLVLAAMPLKA
-31 LALKP
+31 LALEP
-36 IVIEPDQDRIEVTTL
+36 IELKADQERLEVTPL

-56 ARGDS
+56 ERGDS
-61 LQVETAPAAD
+61 LQVETAPGAD
-71 GMTGRISVTAK
+71 GMTGRIVVKAK
-82 TPGTNPNWIVFALT
+82 TSGTNPAWLVFALS

-106 LTAER
+106 LTAQR

-116 SGAVWPDLDA
+116 SGAVWPDLDS
-126 QRIEAVT
+126 QRIEQVT

-143 KSDRADIFRITIEP
+143 KSDRADVFRVTLEP
-157 GQTVTYVAELSS
+157 GQTITYVAELSS
-169 DRFARLYLWK
+169 DQVPRIYLWK
-179 PLEYELNSR
+179 PLEYELATR
-188 DRLLFNGIMLG
+188 DRQLFNGIMLG

-240 FHKLFQLRPED
+240 FHKLFQLRAEE

-267 VIFLSVFLRIAFW
+267 VIFISVFLRIAFW

-307 LASTFARTSFLVI
+307 LASTFARMSFLVI
-320 GAVGGA
+320 GAVGGG
-326 FTLFLALRGQDR
+326 FTLFLAFRGQDR
-338 ALSLIPTWILFLIW
+338 ALSLIPTWILFLVW
-352 IFGAAMTLTGRLSGD
+352 IFGAAMVLTGKLSGD
-367 IVVSGLVAGL
+367 VVISGLVAGL

-431 KVSPAIEASLGLSPG
+431 KVSPVIEASLGLSTG

-461 TDRERFRLILWSM
+461 SDRDRFRLILWSM
-474 QERTWARIRTDFRMR
+474 QERTWAKIRTDFRMR

-496 WFELEAASVPNADAR
+496 WFELEAASVPNADSR
-511 AMRCVGLVRDVTD
+511 SLRCVGLMRDVTD
-524 AKRAHERLL
+524 SKRAHERLL

-546 RELMLDRLGVA
+546 RELLIDRLSVA
-557 ASRAK
+557 VMGAK
-562 SENGVR
+562 NGKGAN
-568 PSVIFIDID
+568 PSMFYIDID

-592 SLLLTV
+592 SLLLTI

-617 DQFAILL
+617 DQFAIMLAN
-624 VSEQSPQDLAGL
+624 EQNPQELAAL

-656 LTGSIGIAVYDGE
+656 LTGSLGIAVFAGE
-669 TPSHLDLYKEAEIAM
+669 GTHLDLYKEAEIAM

-705 RDDRVA
+705 HDDRVA

-752 KRGLMSP
+752 KRGLMNP
-759 VDFIPIAEQS
+759 VDFVPLAEES

-786 AARWQRELPREERP
+786 AARWQRELPRDENP

-854 LEWLRG
+854 LKWLQG

-879 LQRFPFD
+879 LHRFPFD

-896 SSGESGGAG
+896 SSGASEGPG

-921 NVVAEGVETP
+921 KIVAEGVEAA
-931 EDVGFLRSI
+931 EDVAFLRSI
-940 NCQYAQGF
+940 GCQYAQGF

-962 LKMVRTAEH
+962 LKMVRSAEN
-971 KLRPRGLFRAK
+971 KLRPRGFFRAK
-982 AKGKQRDRKVAGS
+982 ANAKQKDQKAGKKPVRQIAAPGSARPNGQGGAPRPPQPPAALPNSTVRPRGRPTPPPQQQQLPPPGIPSSPAELGAPLPLPPPGAPPQPRASAGPRPPPVGGPPPAPGPMPPS
-995 GGLPRPTA
+995 MAMRGNGSPPPSTNGLDMDDLDDGGPFGLPPPDA
-1003 RAPPRRR
+1003 PLEPPRPPP
-1010 VRRMDA
+1010 A
-1016 RRRRRAR
+1016 PAK
-1023 CPTARC
+1023 T
-1029 GRVRVPRR
+1029 
-1037 RRSPAHLRRRICFT
+1037 SP
-1051 TRWRKPTSACRRRR
+1051 P
-1065 CRRTMGLRRRTPSSI
+1065 P
-1080 FPCRPSSM
+1080 
-1088 GLRRRHR
+1088 
-1095 RSSRTCRRMIPSTA
+1095 
-1109 SRFNLR
+1109 
-1115 SRLRVAR
+1115 V
-1122 HRHRPLMDQFS
+1122 Q
-1133 APTEHFAEPPIA
+1133 APAPIA
-1145 ELCATESRHAGNGAH
+1145 EEPALDPDVMVAMLRDAANAEETTAPAPRTDTSQRRDES
-1160 PPFNGFDDPMP
+1160 
-1171 PMGEA
+1171 EA
-1176 RHAAVAA
+1176 R
-1183 GPRGAVRAQ
+1183 
-1192 SAPRGTGAGA
+1192 
-1202 RCRSRHSRH
+1202 
-1211 SSLHSRRWLHA
+1211 A
-1222 AAALQHAA
+1222 AAKRP
-1230 ATARATAQET
+1230 ARKSQP
-1240 ARSRPMRRTMPDFT
+1240 RLKPMPDFS

-1265 KLAGVPWP
+1265 RLAGVPWP
-1273 PRSEGDEHELEEQ
+1273 PQDGASSGGAAPTESRRQDDE
-1286 GAGPLPGDATS
+1286 T
-1297 RGLSLAR
+1297 
-1304 ASGVAGVAHEMRG
+1304 
-1317 IDADLGQ
+1317 
-1324 RARVLRFEVGIED
+1324 
-1337 QVGIGRAV
+1337 
-1345 EPAVGLDL
+1345 
-1353 ALELARRPAG
+1353 PAG
-1363 VAEREDRAVGT
+1363 KP
-1374 AAGGDRLQ
+1374 
-1382 DVDGRR
+1382 GRN
-1388 KADAVLDRQRRVVD
+1388 D
-1402 EVVGAVQH
+1402 
-1410 EAAPRLDRTA
+1410 
-1420 DVDRH
+1420 
-1425 ARLRRRRCRHRR
+1425 
-1437 RQCTMPSRSSRSGK
+1437 
-1451 EMCEA
+1451 
-1456 RWLMMRPIAPSS
+1456 
-1468 ECAHM
+1468 

>member
-1 MTRARCASRS
+1 MMADQRGSHAARGRLGG
-11 AAVYLVLA
+11 AAYLVLA
-19 IFALLVALPGRA
+19 FLMMLFVLPGEA

-36 IVIEPDQDRIEVTTL
+36 IVIEPDQDRVEITPL

-56 ARGDS
+56 SRGDS

-82 TPGTNPNWIVFALT
+82 TPGTSPNWIVFALT
-96 NPTDKPIERW
+96 NPTEKPVERW
-106 LTAER
+106 LTAAR
-111 YNIIG
+111 YSVVG

-126 QRIEAVT
+126 QRIEGVT
-133 PSIGYIPERI
+133 PSMGYVPERI

-157 GQTVTYVAELSS
+157 GQTVTYVVELSS
-169 DRFARLYLWK
+169 DRLARLYLWK
-179 PLEYELNSR
+179 PLEYELYSR
-188 DRLLFNGIMLG
+188 DRLLMNGILLG

-225 VAWCV
+225 VSWCV

-240 FHKLFQLRPED
+240 FHKLFQLKPED

-267 VIFLSVFLRIAFW
+267 VIFISVFLRIAFW

-307 LASTFARTSFLVI
+307 LASTFARMSFLVI

-326 FTLFLALRGQDR
+326 FALFLALRGQDR

-352 IFGAAMTLTGRLSGD
+352 IFGAAMVLTGQIQGD
-367 IVVSGLVAGL
+367 AAVQGLVSGL
-377 VLILVLI
+377 VLILILI

-393 RSLEPLYGAAPSE
+393 RSLEPLFGAAPSE

-431 KVSPAIEASLGLSPG
+431 KVSPGIEASLGLNPG
-446 ELSTKVDDFIKHLHP
+446 ELCTKVDDFIKHLHAA
-461 TDRERFRLILWSM
+461 DRERFRMILWSI
-474 QERTWARIRTDFRMR
+474 QERTWARIRTEFRMR

-496 WFELEAASVPNADAR
+496 WLELEAASVPNEDAR

-546 RELMLDRLGVA
+546 RELALDRLGVA
-557 ASRAK
+557 VGRAK
-562 SENGVR
+562 TEPGVR

-598 ARRLQSHLGPQDT
+598 ARRLQGHLGPQDT

-624 VSEQSPQDLAGL
+624 VSELSPQDLAGL
-636 AERVRRSLRAPI
+636 TERARRSLRAPI

-656 LTGSIGIAVYDGE
+656 LTGSIGIAVYDGQ
-669 TPSHLDLYKEAEIAM
+669 TANHLDVFKEAEIAM

-697 FRPEMRAD
+697 FRPEMRSD

-722 NQIRVLYQPIIYLPT
+722 NQIKVLYQPIIYLPT

-759 VDFIPIAEQS
+759 SDFIPIAEQS

-896 SSGESGGAG
+896 ATGESGGAG

-913 ALGHELGK
+913 ALAHELGK
-921 NVVAEGVETP
+921 SVVAEGVETP
-931 EDVGFLRSI
+931 EDVAFLRSI
-940 NCQYAQGF
+940 SCQYAQGF
-948 YYGEPMSDRDVLQL
+948 YYGEPMSERDVLQL

-982 AKGKQRDRKVAGS
+982 AKGKQKPKKTNGIALPPPDEAIVEQEVPVQASGRPPVPPAALPNSTVRTRPRGPVLGRMTPMPPPDGSNGAMGHPPIPGGPPMPPHAPPSLPVVGMPQEFAPPHAPNGEQHFMQAPEHGMHEMAPPPPPQFGAPPPFDFDAPGAHANVAPPPLHIEQFSTPPPHEMHGMQN
-995 GGLPRPTA
+995 GGEPPPHAPGHHGFANGAPPPAPVFETYAEQPGPPPLGRFEGHFDNEPNPLVAAMTHEPQPTAPVAPPAPPPRPA
-1003 RAPPRRR
+1003 QAAP
-1010 VRRMDA
+1010 
-1016 RRRRRAR
+1016 
-1023 CPTARC
+1023 
-1029 GRVRVPRR
+1029 
-1037 RRSPAHLRRRICFT
+1037 RSPAPAQPQH
-1051 TRWRKPTSACRRRR
+1051 
-1065 CRRTMGLRRRTPSSI
+1065 
-1080 FPCRPSSM
+1080 
-1088 GLRRRHR
+1088 
-1095 RSSRTCRRMIPSTA
+1095 
-1109 SRFNLR
+1109 
-1115 SRLRVAR
+1115 
-1122 HRHRPLMDQFS
+1122 
-1133 APTEHFAEPPIA
+1133 APQ
-1145 ELCATESRHAGNGAH
+1145 N
-1160 PPFNGFDDPMP
+1160 
-1171 PMGEA
+1171 
-1176 RHAAVAA
+1176 
-1183 GPRGAVRAQ
+1183 
-1192 SAPRGTGAGA
+1192 GAGA
-1202 RCRSRHSRH
+1202 
-1211 SSLHSRRWLHA
+1211 A
-1222 AAALQHAA
+1222 AKPAA
-1230 ATARATAQET
+1230 RK
-1240 ARSRPMRRTMPDFT
+1240 PDFS

-1265 KLAGVPWP
+1265 KLAGLPWP
-1273 PRSEGDEHELEEQ
+1273 PPAEAGSRELE
-1286 GAGPLPGDATS
+1286 GAGPLPGK
-1297 RGLSLAR
+1297 
-1304 ASGVAGVAHEMRG
+1304 
-1317 IDADLGQ
+1317 
-1324 RARVLRFEVGIED
+1324 
-1337 QVGIGRAV
+1337 
-1345 EPAVGLDL
+1345 P
-1353 ALELARRPAG
+1353 RREG
-1363 VAEREDRAVGT
+1363 
-1374 AAGGDRLQ
+1374 
-1382 DVDGRR
+1382 
-1388 KADAVLDRQRRVVD
+1388 
-1402 EVVGAVQH
+1402 
-1410 EAAPRLDRTA
+1410 
-1420 DVDRH
+1420 
-1425 ARLRRRRCRHRR
+1425 
-1437 RQCTMPSRSSRSGK
+1437 
-1451 EMCEA
+1451 
-1456 RWLMMRPIAPSS
+1456 
-1468 ECAHM
+1468 

>member
-1 MTRARCASRS
+1 MTPTGRAANWLRGAQRRT
-11 AAVYLVLA
+11 AAFFALVLLA
-19 IFALLVALPGRA
+19 MLVVLPGPA

-36 IVIEPDQDRIEVTTL
+36 IVVDPDQERIEITAL

-82 TPGTNPNWIVFALT
+82 TPGTNPNWIVFALS
-96 NPTDKPIERW
+96 NPTDKPVERW

-111 YNIIG
+111 YTVIG

-126 QRIEAVT
+126 RRIEAVT
-133 PSIGYIPERI
+133 PSMGYIPERI
-143 KSDRADIFRITIEP
+143 KSDRADIFRVTIEP
-157 GQTVTYVAELSS
+157 GQTITYVAELSS
-169 DRFARLYLWK
+169 DRFARIYLWK

-188 DRLLFNGIMLG
+188 DRQLFNGIMLG

-326 FTLFLALRGQDR
+326 FTLFLAFRGQDR

-367 IVVSGLVAGL
+367 VVVSGLVAGL

-393 RSLEPLYGAAPSE
+393 RSLEPMFGAAPSE

-431 KVSPAIEASLGLSPG
+431 KVSPVIESSLGLNAG

-461 TDRERFRLILWSM
+461 TDRERFRLILWSI
-474 QERTWARIRTDFRMR
+474 QEKTWARIRTDFRMR

-511 AMRCVGLVRDVTD
+511 TMRCVGLVRDVTD

-557 ASRAK
+557 VKRAK
-562 SENGVR
+562 GDGGVR
-568 PSVIFIDID
+568 PSIIFIDID

-598 ARRLQSHLGPQDT
+598 ARRLQSHLGTHDT

-624 VSEQSPQDLAGL
+624 VSEQNPHELAAL

-656 LTGSIGIAVYDGE
+656 LTGSLGIAVYDGQ
-669 TPSHLDLYKEAEIAM
+669 TPSHLDLFKEAEIAM

-697 FRPEMRAD
+697 FRAEMRSD

-737 EELAGFEALVRWEHP
+737 EELAGFEALMRWEHP

-814 QNLIQEIRHILG
+814 PNLIQEIRHILG

-860 AGAELA
+860 AGAKLA
-866 LDDFGTGYSSLAY
+866 MDDFGTGYSSLAY

-886 TIKIDRALVQ
+886 TIKIDRSLVQ
-896 SSGESGGAG
+896 ASGASGGTG

-913 ALGHELGK
+913 ALAHELGK
-921 NVVAEGVETP
+921 DVVAEGVETA

-940 NCQYAQGF
+940 SCQYAQGF
-948 YYGEPMSDRDVLQL
+948 YYGEPMSDREVLQL
-962 LKMVRTAEH
+962 LKMVRTAEQ

-982 AKGKQRDRKVAGS
+982 PKGKQREKKRSAQGAQRVAAQANGAAAQRNGQS
-995 GGLPRPTA
+995 
-1003 RAPPRRR
+1003 PP
-1010 VRRMDA
+1010 A
-1016 RRRRRAR
+1016 RR
-1023 CPTARC
+1023 
-1029 GRVRVPRR
+1029 
-1037 RRSPAHLRRRICFT
+1037 
-1051 TRWRKPTSACRRRR
+1051 
-1065 CRRTMGLRRRTPSSI
+1065 
-1080 FPCRPSSM
+1080 
-1088 GLRRRHR
+1088 
-1095 RSSRTCRRMIPSTA
+1095 
-1109 SRFNLR
+1109 
-1115 SRLRVAR
+1115 
-1122 HRHRPLMDQFS
+1122 Q
-1133 APTEHFAEPPIA
+1133 AP
-1145 ELCATESRHAGNGAH
+1145 
-1160 PPFNGFDDPMP
+1160 
-1171 PMGEA
+1171 
-1176 RHAAVAA
+1176 AAVAA
-1183 GPRGAVRAQ
+1183 GVLPNSTVRPRPRPPGPPVGPAQVIPMPGAAPFPPPVQHNEQFADYGGPPPAPPVQHNEQFADYGGPPPPMPPEFGGGPHAEFGGPPPIPGAHGHILPPGPPHMSEPPPMSPQGMAPAGNGAMPHGIEHFLRDGEQMQPEPPLQPLASEMMPPGPHDGSGFAGMPPAQ
-1192 SAPRGTGAGA
+1192 QQQEPFEPNPIVSALSQLPEEAEPPPPPPVQPQQQ
-1202 RCRSRHSRH
+1202 RSRAPAPPRV
-1211 SSLHSRRWLHA
+1211 A
-1222 AAALQHAA
+1222 AAAPKPR
-1230 ATARATAQET
+1230 T
-1240 ARSRPMRRTMPDFT
+1240 RPVPDFS

-1273 PRSEGDEHELEEQ
+1273 PQPETANDGRQLEDE
-1286 GAGPLPGDATS
+1286 
-1297 RGLSLAR
+1297 
-1304 ASGVAGVAHEMRG
+1304 VAGAAAAKK
-1317 IDADLGQ
+1317 D
-1324 RARVLRFEVGIED
+1324 
-1337 QVGIGRAV
+1337 
-1345 EPAVGLDL
+1345 
-1353 ALELARRPAG
+1353 
-1363 VAEREDRAVGT
+1363 REG
-1374 AAGGDRLQ
+1374 
-1382 DVDGRR
+1382 
-1388 KADAVLDRQRRVVD
+1388 
-1402 EVVGAVQH
+1402 
-1410 EAAPRLDRTA
+1410 
-1420 DVDRH
+1420 
-1425 ARLRRRRCRHRR
+1425 
-1437 RQCTMPSRSSRSGK
+1437 
-1451 EMCEA
+1451 
-1456 RWLMMRPIAPSS
+1456 
-1468 ECAHM
+1468 

>member
-1 MTRARCASRS
+1 MKATGESRWHWQRAGRGAT
-11 AAVYLVLA
+11 AYLALA
-19 IFALLVALPGRA
+19 IFVLLVALPGRA
-31 LALKP
+31 MALKP
-36 IVIEPDQDRIEVTTL
+36 IVIEPDRDRVEVTNL

-82 TPGTNPNWIVFALT
+82 TPGTSPNWVVFALT
-96 NPTDKPIERW
+96 NPTDKPVERW

-126 QRIEAVT
+126 QRIEVVT
-133 PSIGYIPERI
+133 PSMGYIPERI

-157 GQTVTYVAELSS
+157 GQTVTYVAELAS

-179 PLEYELNSR
+179 PLEYELYSR
-188 DRLLFNGIMLG
+188 DRLLMNGIMLG

-225 VAWCV
+225 VSWCV

-240 FHKLFQLRPED
+240 FHKLFQLKPED

-267 VIFLSVFLRIAFW
+267 VIFVSVFLRIAFW

-307 LASTFARTSFLVI
+307 LASTFARMSFVVI

-326 FTLFLALRGQDR
+326 FALFLALRGQDR
-338 ALSLIPTWILFLIW
+338 ALSLIPTWILFVIW
-352 IFGAAMTLTGRLSGD
+352 IFGAAMVLTGQLAGD
-367 IVVSGLVAGL
+367 AAVQGLVAGL
-377 VLILVLI
+377 VLILILI

-393 RSLEPLYGAAPSE
+393 RSLEPLFGAAPSE

-424 NARRDEI
+424 SARRDEV
-431 KVSPAIEASLGLSPG
+431 KVSPAIEASLGLNPG
-446 ELSTKVDDFIKHLHP
+446 ELCTKVDDFIKHLHP
-461 TDRERFRLILWSM
+461 ADRERFRMILWSI

-546 RELMLDRLGVA
+546 RELVLDRLGVA
-557 ASRAK
+557 ALRAK

-568 PSVIFIDID
+568 PSVVFIDID

-598 ARRLQSHLGPQDT
+598 ARRLQSHLGQHDT

-624 VSEQSPQDLAGL
+624 ISEQSPQELAGL

-697 FRPEMRAD
+697 FRPEMRSD

-722 NQIRVLYQPIIYLPT
+722 NQIKVFYQPIIYLAT

-752 KRGLMSP
+752 KRGMISP
-759 VDFIPIAEQS
+759 ADFIPIAEQS

-886 TIKIDRALVQ
+886 TIKIDRSLVQ
-896 SSGESGGAG
+896 ASGESGGAG

-921 NVVAEGVETP
+921 SVVAEGVETP
-931 EDVGFLRSI
+931 EDVAFLRSI
-940 NCQYAQGF
+940 NCGYAQGF

-971 KLRPRGLFRAK
+971 KLRPRGLFRTK
-982 AKGKQRDRKVAGS
+982 TKGKQRDK
-995 GGLPRPTA
+995 GLAAAKTNGATSPPQQHAEHARPPGPPSTLPNSTLRPRPRPVQPPAAGLAQLLAQAGPPPPSQHMHQGATLPGDFSVQPPPPPMPQDFGA
-1003 RAPPRRR
+1003 PLGMAEQHQSMPLDAHDFASPQHDFAPP
-1010 VRRMDA
+1010 
-1016 RRRRRAR
+1016 
-1023 CPTARC
+1023 PPQF
-1029 GRVRVPRR
+1029 GG
-1037 RRSPAHLRRRICFT
+1037 PAHQAFQ
-1051 TRWRKPTSACRRRR
+1051 
-1065 CRRTMGLRRRTPSSI
+1065 GDPSLPP
-1080 FPCRPSSM
+1080 FDGPPEPPS
-1088 GLRRRHR
+1088 
-1095 RSSRTCRRMIPSTA
+1095 
-1109 SRFNLR
+1109 
-1115 SRLRVAR
+1115 
-1122 HRHRPLMDQFS
+1122 LMDQFS
-1133 APTEHFAEPPIA
+1133 PPAQHDHFAEPPPLA
-1145 ELCATESRHAGNGAH
+1145 HAGNGAH
-1160 PPFNGFDDPMP
+1160 SAFNGFLDPMP
-1171 PMGEA
+1171 PMGEHGMSPLPPPHPEA
-1176 RHAAVAA
+1176 HEPNPLVAAMSLEASPPPVQPSFPPPPSFAAPPQNQMFAPVRHAPAP
-1183 GPRGAVRAQ
+1183 PR
-1192 SAPRGTGAGA
+1192 
-1202 RCRSRHSRH
+1202 H
-1211 SSLHSRRWLHA
+1211 HA
-1222 AAALQHAA
+1222 NAHANGNGDAALNGA
-1230 ATARATAQET
+1230 
-1240 ARSRPMRRTMPDFT
+1240 SNGGGNGVKRRGPDFS

-1273 PRSEGDEHELEEQ
+1273 PRPEDDDGEFEAQAAAAH
-1286 GAGPLPGDATS
+1286 LPPR
-1297 RGLSLAR
+1297 RG
-1304 ASGVAGVAHEMRG
+1304 G
-1317 IDADLGQ
+1317 
-1324 RARVLRFEVGIED
+1324 
-1337 QVGIGRAV
+1337 
-1345 EPAVGLDL
+1345 
-1353 ALELARRPAG
+1353 
-1363 VAEREDRAVGT
+1363 
-1374 AAGGDRLQ
+1374 
-1382 DVDGRR
+1382 
-1388 KADAVLDRQRRVVD
+1388 
-1402 EVVGAVQH
+1402 
-1410 EAAPRLDRTA
+1410 
-1420 DVDRH
+1420 
-1425 ARLRRRRCRHRR
+1425 
-1437 RQCTMPSRSSRSGK
+1437 
-1451 EMCEA
+1451 
-1456 RWLMMRPIAPSS
+1456 
-1468 ECAHM
+1468 

>member
-1 MTRARCASRS
+1 MRAGQRRAWTGGGVNIGASLLL
-11 AAVYLVLA
+11 ALVAVM
-19 IFALLVALPGRA
+19 IALPGPA
-31 LALKP
+31 WALKP
-36 IVIEPDQDRIEVTTL
+36 IVIEPDQDRVEVTTL

-56 ARGDS
+56 SRGDS

-71 GMTGRISVTAK
+71 GMTGRISVTAR
-82 TPGTNPNWIVFALT
+82 TPGTSPNWLVFALT
-96 NPTDKPIERW
+96 NPTDKPVERW
-106 LTAER
+106 LTAAR
-111 YNIIG
+111 YSVVG

-133 PSIGYIPERI
+133 PSMGFVPERI

-157 GQTVTYVAELSS
+157 GQTVTYVVELSS
-169 DRFARLYLWK
+169 DRLARLYLWK
-179 PLEYELNSR
+179 PLEYELYSR
-188 DRLLFNGIMLG
+188 DRLLMNGILIG

-225 VAWCV
+225 VSWCV

-240 FHKLFQLRPED
+240 FHKLFQLKPED

-267 VIFLSVFLRIAFW
+267 VIFISVFLRIAFW

-307 LASTFARTSFLVI
+307 LAATFARMSFVII
-320 GAVGGA
+320 GAAGGA
-326 FTLFLALRGQDR
+326 FALFLALRGQDR

-352 IFGAAMTLTGRLSGD
+352 IFGAAMVLTGRLQGD
-367 IVVSGLVAGL
+367 AAVQGLVSGL
-377 VLILVLI
+377 VLILILI

-393 RSLEPLYGAAPSE
+393 RSLEPLFGAAPSE

-431 KVSPAIEASLGLSPG
+431 KVSQGIEASLGLNPG
-446 ELSTKVDDFIKHLHP
+446 ELSTKVDDFCKHLHP
-461 TDRERFRLILWSM
+461 ADRERFRMILWSV
-474 QERTWARIRTDFRMR
+474 QERTWARIRTEFRMR
-489 HADNSYR
+489 HSDNSYR

-546 RELMLDRLGVA
+546 RELVLDRLGVA
-557 ASRAK
+557 VSRTQ
-562 SENGVR
+562 SEAGVR

-656 LTGSIGIAVYDGE
+656 LTGSIGIAVYDGQ

-697 FRPEMRAD
+697 FRPEMRSD

-722 NQIRVLYQPIIYLPT
+722 NQIKVLYQPIIYLPT

-759 VDFIPIAEQS
+759 VEFIPIAEQS

-896 SSGESGGAG
+896 AHGESGGAG

-913 ALGHELGK
+913 ALAHELGK
-921 NVVAEGVETP
+921 NVVAEGVENA
-931 EDVGFLRSI
+931 EDVAFLRSI
-940 NCQYAQGF
+940 SCQYAQGF

-971 KLRPRGLFRAK
+971 KLRPRGLFRAAK
-982 AKGKQRDRKVAGS
+982 SKGKQRPKKTNGVAAAAMANGAAPEAPPMQTN
-995 GGLPRPTA
+995 GRPPAPPALANGTVRTRPRPSVLGRMTPLPPPDA
-1003 RAPPRRR
+1003 GGAGYPQHGAPDIPPPMQHPPHVNGVPEDFGPPPLAEHMPMPPPHLPQMHEGAPSHAFGAPP
-1010 VRRMDA
+1010 VFDFDPPSPDA
-1016 RRRRRAR
+1016 GA
-1023 CPTARC
+1023 
-1029 GRVRVPRR
+1029 
-1037 RRSPAHLRRRICFT
+1037 PA
-1051 TRWRKPTSACRRRR
+1051 P
-1065 CRRTMGLRRRTPSSI
+1065 
-1080 FPCRPSSM
+1080 
-1088 GLRRRHR
+1088 
-1095 RSSRTCRRMIPSTA
+1095 
-1109 SRFNLR
+1109 
-1115 SRLRVAR
+1115 
-1122 HRHRPLMDQFS
+1122 PLHMEQFS
-1133 APTEHFAEPPIA
+1133 PPPLDQHHGDGGHEPMPPLPPMNGAPPFDGYGEHPHASGPMGHMPPPLEPAESEPNPLVAAMAETPPPA
-1145 ELCATESRHAGNGAH
+1145 PAWPAQPAPRTVQPQQPQSGVAANGSGNGAK
-1160 PPFNGFDDPMP
+1160 P
-1171 PMGEA
+1171 
-1176 RHAAVAA
+1176 
-1183 GPRGAVRAQ
+1183 
-1192 SAPRGTGAGA
+1192 APRKA
-1202 RCRSRHSRH
+1202 
-1211 SSLHSRRWLHA
+1211 
-1222 AAALQHAA
+1222 
-1230 ATARATAQET
+1230 
-1240 ARSRPMRRTMPDFT
+1240 PDFS

-1273 PRSEGDEHELEEQ
+1273 PR
-1286 GAGPLPGDATS
+1286 ADA
-1297 RGLSLAR
+1297 
-1304 ASGVAGVAHEMRG
+1304 ASGQREMEQQSAGAPPGKASHEG
-1317 IDADLGQ
+1317 
-1324 RARVLRFEVGIED
+1324 
-1337 QVGIGRAV
+1337 
-1345 EPAVGLDL
+1345 
-1353 ALELARRPAG
+1353 
-1363 VAEREDRAVGT
+1363 
-1374 AAGGDRLQ
+1374 
-1382 DVDGRR
+1382 
-1388 KADAVLDRQRRVVD
+1388 
-1402 EVVGAVQH
+1402 
-1410 EAAPRLDRTA
+1410 
-1420 DVDRH
+1420 
-1425 ARLRRRRCRHRR
+1425 
-1437 RQCTMPSRSSRSGK
+1437 
-1451 EMCEA
+1451 
-1456 RWLMMRPIAPSS
+1456 
-1468 ECAHM
+1468 